1 MAEKLIGAR
10 PRAVAAIVAALGLLL
25 VILTPAGMAT
35 AAPPY
40 TTTGHIDSIAFTS
53 DTVANGHGAKL
64 SAAWSIADDAT
75 SPAGFTIP
83 LPADL
88 QGRTDTFPLL
98 ADGGDSVMGTCH
110 VRATELYCDLDETY
124 LAENPREVHGTVE
137 FWVTVR
143 TEVSQNTETTYDF
156 GDVSTTVTVTPNPN
170 TCPDCVFEGR
180 DNQKY
185 GDYFLDDEGNH
196 YINWAIRVKAPA
208 TGMVGGETVTV
219 TDPIGA
225 NLEVQSVY
233 VRETTTVGA
242 DGVGNQNPIDW
253 QNKPQG
259 EYTVQNNDGTVT
271 VSFESEAGHFYDVR
285 IVTRV
290 LDGGA
295 STYRNTATVE
305 IEGQQTV
312 EVTASRTY
320 SGGSGTG
327 IGTDFGRFAITK
339 DVIGTGANAAQ
350 GVSFTGTYVVTPRA
364 GDPING
370 TFEVTDGG
378 TWTSIDYP
386 RDSTVTITEVAPTTP
401 ENVTWA
407 DPVYSEQTFTLPS
420 GGQVAVTLT
429 NEATLRVGSFSVAKA
444 LTGTGAHLVPADA
457 TFDVEYAYPAGAG
470 YPAGSGTLVVGADGV
485 AVTSPEVP
493 AGAVVTLTEVTPG
506 AISGATWGTPT
517 FAPTTVTIG
526 ADETVAVTLTNEIT
540 ATPPTSTTPPTP
552 TTPPATPELPN
563 TGGGDL
569 TGAFLVGALLLLAGL
584 GVRLVARRS

>member
-1 MAEKLIGAR
+1 
-10 PRAVAAIVAALGLLL
+10 
-25 VILTPAGMAT
+25 
-35 AAPPY
+35 
-40 TTTGHIDSIAFTS
+40 
-53 DTVANGHGAKL
+53 
-64 SAAWSIADDAT
+64 
-75 SPAGFTIP
+75 
-83 LPADL
+83 
-88 QGRTDTFPLL
+88 
-98 ADGGDSVMGTCH
+98 MGTCH

-290 LDGGA
+290 WMA
-295 STYRNTATVE
+295 ARARTATR
-305 IEGQQTV
+305 QPSRSK
-312 EVTASRTY
+312 ASRP
-320 SGGSGTG
+320 SRSPH
-327 IGTDFGRFAITK
+327 R
-339 DVIGTGANAAQ
+339 
-350 GVSFTGTYVVTPRA
+350 
-364 GDPING
+364 
-370 TFEVTDGG
+370 
-378 TWTSIDYP
+378 
-386 RDSTVTITEVAPTTP
+386 APTAAVRVP
-401 ENVTWA
+401 ESAPT
-407 DPVYSEQTFTLPS
+407 S
-420 GGQVAVTLT
+420 
-429 NEATLRVGSFSVAKA
+429 
-444 LTGTGAHLVPADA
+444 
-457 TFDVEYAYPAGAG
+457 
-470 YPAGSGTLVVGADGV
+470 AGSPSQR
-485 AVTSPEVP
+485 TSSEP
-493 AGAVVTLTEVTPG
+493 ARTPHRVSRSPARTSSLPG
-506 AISGATWGTPT
+506 RVIRST
-517 FAPTTVTIG
+517 AP
-526 ADETVAVTLTNEIT
+526 
-540 ATPPTSTTPPTP
+540 SK
-552 TTPPATPELPN
+552 
-563 TGGGDL
+563 
-569 TGAFLVGALLLLAGL
+569 
-584 GVRLVARRS
+584 